1 MNWIVTINLF
11 QGKSCYLG
19 VRMSIVLGKIDLTLA
34 DLLMMSVLEFELMI
48 SMTPHSLLENPKVKR
63 KRAVIEIPSVA
74 MSDLKDRFQSW

>member
-1 MNWIVTINLF
+1 
-11 QGKSCYLG
+11 
-19 VRMSIVLGKIDLTLA
+19 
-34 DLLMMSVLEFELMI
+34 MMSVLEFELMI